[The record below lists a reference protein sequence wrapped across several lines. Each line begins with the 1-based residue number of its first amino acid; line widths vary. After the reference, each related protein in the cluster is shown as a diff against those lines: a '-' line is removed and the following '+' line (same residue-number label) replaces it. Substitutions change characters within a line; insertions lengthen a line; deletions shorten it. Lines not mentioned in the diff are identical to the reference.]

1 MVSPTQVVNGSA
13 SGASRIASRSSGV
26 KEIKLAY
33 NYDDKLETYVV
44 SVEPN
49 SVHTDD
55 TICFTSPQGKV
66 RVVFVTPFND
76 NAVEMLDSEERTLTV
91 GGAYPF
97 LCFFTEP
104 GEGETQARTGGVLD
118 VQPHRP

>member
-1 MVSPTQVVNGSA
+1 MISATQALNGSG
-13 SGASRIASRSSGV
+13 SGSSGV
-26 KEIKLAY
+26 KEIKL
-33 NYDDKLETYVV
+33 NYDLTTYKV

-49 SVHTDD
+49 TVHVYD

-76 NAVEMLDSEERTLTV
+76 NTVEMLDSEERKLTV
-91 GGAYPF
+91 SGAYPF

-104 GEGETQARTGGVLD
+104 GEGESEARTGGILD

>member
-1 MVSPTQVVNGSA
+1 MVSPAQVVNGSA
-13 SGASRIASRSSGV
+13 SAASRVASEASGV
-26 KEIKLAY
+26 KEIKLNY
-33 NYDDKLETYVV
+33 NSKNEV
-44 SVEPN
+44 SVDPDTVN
-49 SVHTDD
+49 VND
-55 TICFTSPQGKV
+55 TICFTTPKGKV

-76 NAVEMLDSEERTLTV
+76 NTVEMLDSEERTLTV

-104 GEGETQARTGGVLD
+104 GEGESEARTGGVLD

>member
-1 MVSPTQVVNGSA
+1 MVSPTVGVNGS
-13 SGASRIASRSSGV
+13 GPRSSGV
-26 KEIKLAY
+26 KEISLSYGPKSNDPRAY
-33 NYDDKLETYVV
+33 EV
-44 SVEPN
+44 SVMPDKVN
-49 SVHTDD
+49 VND

-76 NAVEMLDSEERTLTV
+76 NTVEMLDSEERTLTV
-91 GGAYPF
+91 SGAYPF

-104 GEGETQARTGGVLD
+104 GEGESEARTGGILD

>member
-1 MVSPTQVVNGSA
+1 MVSPTQVFNGSG
-13 SGASRIASRSSGV
+13 SGSSGV
-26 KEIKLAY
+26 KEIKL
-33 NYDDKLETYVV
+33 NYDLTTYAV
-44 SVEPN
+44 SVTPN
-49 SVHTDD
+49 KVHAGD

-76 NAVEMLDSEERTLTV
+76 NTVEMLDSEERTLIV

-104 GEGETQARTGGVLD
+104 GEGESEARTGGILD